1 MKSKTLTLMRKYH
14 RMLSEQAEE
23 GLSPEGG
30 LDQAAMSP
38 DASTVSPEA
47 APAPE
52 AIRMTQQGENEY
64 IKSILELSKLYLDA
78 VGNLEDKDQI
88 DQIAT
93 AFDDALKAGQVN
105 GREFYKQYQKIM
117 NPHMPDEMRTLL
129 GNIK

>member
-23 GLSPEGG
+23 GLPPEGNV
-30 LDQAAMSP
+30 DPAAMSP
-38 DASTVSPEA
+38 EAAITPPEA

>member
-30 LDQAAMSP
+30 VDPAAMP
-38 DASTVSPEA
+38 PEA

-64 IKSILELSKLYLDA
+64 IKTILELSKLYLDA

>member
-1 MKSKTLTLMRKYH
+1 MKSKTLSLISSYYKI
-14 RMLSEQAEE
+14 LKEQDEQGAVD
-23 GLSPEGG
+23 P
-30 LDQAAMSP
+30 M
-38 DASTVSPEA
+38 A
-47 APAPE
+47 APPPPEEAPPAEPPAAPE
-52 AIRMTQQGENEY
+52 SLKMTQQGENEY

-88 DQIAT
+88 DQIAN
-93 AFDDALKAGQVN
+93 AFDDALKSGQVN

>member
-14 RMLSEQAEE
+14 RLLREQGEE
-23 GLSPEGG
+23 GMDPSAVMDP
-30 LDQAAMSP
+30 AA
-38 DASTVSPEA
+38 VPEA
-47 APAPE
+47 PPAPE
-52 AIRMTQQGENEY
+52 IMQMTQQGENEY
-64 IKSILELSKLYLDA
+64 VKSILELSKLYLDA

-88 DQIAT
+88 DQVAN
-93 AFDDALKAGQVN
+93 AFDDALKSGQVN